1 MDSSIYFK
9 QPPFQIF
16 KQLAI
21 QFIFMKY
28 LLRSF
33 LNVFTLPLIEGFIDQ
48 L

>member
-16 KQLAI
+16 KQWVIEFTL
-21 QFIFMKY
+21 MKY

-33 LNVFTLPLIEGFIDQ
+33 LNIFTLPLIEGFIDQ